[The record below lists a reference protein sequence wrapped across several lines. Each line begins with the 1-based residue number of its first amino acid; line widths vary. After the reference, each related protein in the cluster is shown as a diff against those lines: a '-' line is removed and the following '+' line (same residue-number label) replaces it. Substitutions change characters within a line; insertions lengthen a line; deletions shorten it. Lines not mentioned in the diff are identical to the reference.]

1 MTSFNPMNQLQDLIR
16 FDESITKYL
25 SKTNGFPNV
34 FKRLAPDKAKMPYVI
49 IRSTSDMSEGNEILS
64 RALMVID
71 IYTNNDDT
79 KLTNI
84 EKAIKRSLSNKIYD
98 TFNEKSYEFGII
110 QTFFKG
116 TFDAT
121 QPDPTIL
128 CKQINTVL
136 RYNES
141 AFYFEEN

>member
-1 MTSFNPMNQLQDLIR
+1 MI
-16 FDESITKYL
+16 
-25 SKTNGFPNV
+25 
-34 FKRLAPDKAKMPYVI
+34 
-49 IRSTSDMSEGNEILS
+49 
-64 RALMVID
+64 ID
-71 IYTNNDDT
+71 IYVNNDDT

-116 TFDAT
+116 TFDAS